1 MDRCCG
7 HGIFDVQERPINCT
21 FGTLHGKLL
30 VDSASRPGEPSPDS
44 FVVVVNDEGQH
55 ALWRAG
61 LDLPD
66 GWARASAAMAR
77 DECLAAIDGAWPDI
91 APASVRASVRAGVR
105 AGVPAGADGVRLVH
119 EAFAEQAGRRPDAT
133 AVIAGRTQLSYG
145 ELDASAN
152 RLAHYLGQIGAGPE
166 TMIGVY
172 LERGVDLIRAMLAI
186 LKAGAGYLPIDPS
199 LPPERVGAICSQVR
213 PAAVIAARPGTFPGT
228 GARLLPLGELAAELA
243 GLPST
248 PPAAGLH
255 PDNLC
260 YAIYTS
266 GSTGDPKP
274 VAVSHRSLAC
284 VIGELAGEYAI
295 ADDDRVAQMASM
307 AFDTSIEQ
315 VFVALTAGATLLLP
329 PPGTMAPSELL
340 RRIERR
346 HATVL
351 DLTPAY
357 WHQLL
362 ALTEPADERL
372 RSVRLMITGGEPADP
387 EVCRA
392 ALRAAPWARLLNAYG
407 LTETTITSALF
418 DVGAWLPAASQAE
431 IARVPVG
438 RPVGRAR
445 ITVVNEELEPAA
457 AGTAGEICIGGEAVA
472 RGYLGRPALT
482 AERFVPDPGG
492 VPGSRMYRTG
502 DLGRWLEGGNLEVA
516 GRMDRQ
522 LKVRGFRVEPG
533 EIESVLAGHPD
544 IGQVSV
550 VPSTSRTG
558 DTRLVAYY
566 TPSAGAAQHR
576 SAAAFRSYLL
586 DRLPGYMIPA
596 AFIARHRL
604 PTAPERDQAAADQ
617 AAADDTAADE
627 TARDRTAAQ
636 PVLPR
641 QRRPGKGERPTP
653 TQAGLA
659 ALWARLLHR
668 EHVGLD
674 DDFFALGGNSLLAAE
689 MLAGTQASFRIP
701 ADSVRPLT
709 RCLLRDPTLRGF
721 AAAVQDARSGSLGA
735 DGDQQ
740 QIDFEGEAALDVSV
754 RRDGARSRPRP
765 DWRAPREIL
774 LTGATGFL
782 GAHLLR
788 ELLAATDA
796 RVWCL
801 VRARDETEA
810 LGRIERAAAR
820 YELPAPAAGRV
831 VPLPGDL
838 AKPGLGLSD
847 SRFRALARDVDIIYH
862 PGALVNFI
870 YPYQE
875 LRAANVTGTR
885 EVIRLAGTY
894 RGIPVHYVST
904 TAVLAGLGVEG
915 IHQVSEE
922 TPLGYP
928 EQLRMGY
935 VETKYVAEEL
945 LRNAG
950 RAGLPVAIYRPLDVV
965 GSVDTGAWSTSTEM
979 CALIRFMTDTGLAP
993 EIDLPLDYVPA
1004 DVCAA
1009 AIRHISVTEGATG
1022 RTYHLASPEHAL
1034 LAVLVGRLRDRGYRI
1049 DDVAFA
1055 DWVRELAR
1063 QAALDP
1069 SHPMAAFMPLFVDRG
1084 GASGLTVAE
1093 MYLAHVFPTYSRTN
1107 TERGLRGS
1115 GIVFPPVNGELI
1127 DRNIDRLM
1135 ESGYLP
1141 SPSARRLPSHAD

>member
-1 MDRCCG
+1 MTRSG
-7 HGIFDVQERPINCT
+7 
-21 FGTLHGKLL
+21 
-30 VDSASRPGEPSPDS
+30 
-44 FVVVVNDEGQH
+44 
-55 ALWRAG
+55 
-61 LDLPD
+61 
-66 GWARASAAMAR
+66 
-77 DECLAAIDGAWPDI
+77 CLAAIDRAWPDI
-91 APASVRASVRAGVR
+91 APAGVR
-105 AGVPAGADGVRLVH
+105 AGAAGRRADGDRFVH
-119 EAFAEQAGRRPDAT
+119 EAFAEQAVRRPGAT
-133 AVIAGRTQLSYG
+133 AVIAGRTQVSYR
-145 ELDASAN
+145 ELDSSAN
-152 RLAHYLGQIGAGPE
+152 RLAHYLGEVGAGPE
-166 TMIGVY
+166 AMIGVY
-172 LERGVDLIRAMLAI
+172 LERGVDVIRAILAI
-186 LKAGAGYLPIDPS
+186 MKAGAGYFPLDPA
-199 LPPERVGAICSQVR
+199 LPPERLSAICSQVR
-213 PAAVIAARPGTFPGT
+213 PAAVIAARPDTFPCTGT
-228 GARLLPLGELAAELA
+228 RLLPLSELAAELA
-243 GLPST
+243 GRPAT
-248 PPAAGLH
+248 PPAVGLH

-284 VIGELAGEYAI
+284 VIGELTGEYEI

-340 RRIERR
+340 RRVERR

-357 WHQLL
+357 WNQLL
-362 ALTEPADERL
+362 ALTQPADERL
-372 RSVRLMITGGEPADP
+372 RSVRLMIVGGEPADP
-387 EVCRA
+387 GVCRT
-392 ALRAAPWARLLNAYG
+392 ALRAAPRARLLNAYG

-418 DVGAWLPAASQAE
+418 DVGAGLPADQSE
-431 IARVPVG
+431 VIPVPVG
-438 RPVGRAR
+438 RPTGRAR
-445 ITVVNEELEPAA
+445 ITVVDEELNPVAD
-457 AGTAGEICIGGEAVA
+457 GTAGEICIGGPPVA

-482 AERFVPDPGG
+482 AERFVPDRGG

-502 DLGRWLEGGNLEVA
+502 DLGRRLEDGNLEVV

-544 IGQVSV
+544 IDQVSV
-550 VPSTSRTG
+550 VASTRSSG

-566 TPSAGAAQHR
+566 TPSADASARAGTGPHQPPAAT
-576 SAAAFRSYLL
+576 FRSYLF

-604 PTAPERDQAAADQ
+604 PTSPERERAD
-617 AAADDTAADE
+617 
-627 TARDRTAAQ
+627 AQ
-636 PVLPR
+636 PTLPR
-641 QRRPGKGERPTP
+641 PRAPRQAERSTP

-659 ALWARLLHR
+659 ALWARLLRR
-668 EHVGLD
+668 EHIGLD

-689 MLAGTQASFRIP
+689 MLASTQASFRIP

-709 RCLLRDPTLRGF
+709 RCLLRDPTLRRF
-721 AAAVQDARSGSLGA
+721 AAAVQDARSGSLGG
-735 DGDQQ
+735 DGDQPE
-740 QIDFEGEAALDVSV
+740 IDFAGEAALDVSI

-765 DWRAPREIL
+765 DWRSPREIL

-801 VRARDETEA
+801 VRARDESEA
-810 LGRIERAAAR
+810 LRRIAQAAER
-820 YELPAPAAGRV
+820 YELPAPPPGRV
-831 VPLPGDL
+831 GPLPGDL
-838 AKPGLGLSD
+838 AQPGLGLSD
-847 SRFRALARDVDIIYH
+847 AHFRTLARDVDVIYH

-875 LRAANVTGTR
+875 LRAANVAGTR
-885 EVIRLAGTY
+885 EVIRLAGES

-915 IHQVSEE
+915 TREVTEE

-935 VETKYVAEEL
+935 VETKYVAEDL
-945 LRNAG
+945 VRNAG
-950 RAGLPVAIYRPLDVV
+950 RAGLPVAIYRPLDIV
-965 GSVDTGAWSTSTEM
+965 GSIDTGAWSTTTEM

-993 EIDLPLDYVPA
+993 SIDLPLDYVPA

-1034 LAVLVGRLRDRGYRI
+1034 LGSLVGRLRDRGYRI

-1055 DWVRELAR
+1055 GWVRELAR

-1093 MYLAHVFPTYSRTN
+1093 MYLAHVFPSYSRTN
-1107 TERGLRGS
+1107 TERALRGS
-1115 GIVFPPVNGELI
+1115 GIAFPPVDGRLI

-1141 SPSARRLPSHAD
+1141 SPSASRLASHAD